1 MMEGWIEQFRH
12 RLKEA
17 GDPERAKQEKRYLK
31 SPFQFYGVTVPKLR
45 ALAREFR
52 RQNPE
57 PPKEWLWALAW
68 KLWRA
73 GFHEERALAMFLLDE
88 YSALLDY
95 SDMPALETMLQESVN
110 WDQVDE
116 ISVHLAGAVLEKD
129 PRAFDFVR
137 RWSGD
142 ESFWMRRA
150 ALLSQLLLFRNG
162 KGDRTLF
169 YSLAEAMLEEKEFFI
184 RKAIGWVLRELTKL
198 YPDEVLAFVERNRSR
213 MSGVTFREATR
224 RLPEQLRQ
232 RLVGRPRL
240 G

>member
-1 MMEGWIEQFRH
+1 MAEGWIEQFRH

-17 GDPERAKQEKRYLK
+17 GAPERAKQEKRYLK
-31 SPFQFYGVTVPKLR
+31 SPFQFYGVTVPRLR
-45 ALAREFR
+45 ALSKEFR

-57 PPKEWLWALAW
+57 APKERLWALAW
-68 KLWRA
+68 ELWRG

-95 SDMPALETMLQESVN
+95 SDMPALETMLRESMN

-150 ALLSQLLLFRNG
+150 ALLAQLLLFRNG
-162 KGDRTLF
+162 KGDKTLF

-198 YPDEVLAFVERNRSR
+198 YPDEVLAFVESNRGR

-224 RLPEQLRQ
+224 RLTEQLRQ
-232 RLVGRPRL
+232 CLAERPRS